1 MKHYS
6 VNEPVSFY
14 THFFGAIS
22 AVAGL
27 VLLVYNNADT
37 VQKLGVVLVYGVS
50 LIFLFSASSVYHA
63 FKKEENGE
71 SISRKLDHLAIFFL
85 IAGTYTPLCYRFLD
99 GGWMYGI
106 LIAQW
111 SLVVIGTACK
121 LIWIS
126 APRKYSTAVYVMM
139 GWLIIIPIQKIWTA
153 VPLTGF
159 ILILGGGVA
168 YTAGAVIYA
177 IKKPDPLP
185 EVFGFHEIF
194 HVCIL
199 AGAILHFLAVYLYV

>member
-1 MKHYS
+1 MKQFS
-6 VNEPVSFY
+6 VSEPVSFY
-14 THFFGAIS
+14 THFVGAIS
-22 AVAGL
+22 ACAGAI
-27 VLLVYNNADT
+27 LLVYNNSDT
-37 VQKLGVVLVYGVS
+37 MAKLGVVLIYGFS
-50 LIFLFSASSVYHA
+50 LVFLFSASSLYHA
-63 FKKEENGE
+63 CKKEENGG
-71 SISRKLDHLAIFFL
+71 SVLRKLDHLAIFFL

-111 SLVVIGTACK
+111 SLVVLGAVFK
-121 LIWIS
+121 LVWIS

-139 GWLIIIPIQKIWTA
+139 GWLIIIPIHKIWAA

-159 ILILGGGVA
+159 MLILGGGVA

-177 IKKPDPLP
+177 LKKPDPLP

-194 HVCIL
+194 HIFIL
-199 AGAILHFLAVYLYV
+199 LGALLHFIAIYMYV